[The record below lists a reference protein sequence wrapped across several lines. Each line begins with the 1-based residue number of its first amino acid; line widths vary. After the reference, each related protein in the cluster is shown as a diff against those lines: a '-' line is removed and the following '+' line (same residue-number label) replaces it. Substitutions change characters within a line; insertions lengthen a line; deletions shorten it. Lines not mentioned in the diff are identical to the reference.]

1 MSFAVRPPE
10 ITSGLMYLGPGAGP
24 MIAAATAWDALAAEL
39 QSTAA
44 SYGLIVDGLANES
57 WMGPSSAAMTAAVA
71 PYVSWMAAT
80 AAQAKAAAEQANAA
94 VSAYEAAFAAVVPP
108 PEIAINR
115 SQLAMLVAT
124 NIFGQNTG
132 AIATLEAQYGEMWA
146 QDTAAMFTYTTT
158 SAAAARLAPYSD
170 PPQITNEAGLA
181 SQQAAV
187 GQANGLAA
195 GTGATTAATAAAV
208 AAPTA
213 APVFPFDIVLQVF
226 EALGSGGT
234 AYMQAMGQLL
244 NALTGTP
251 LAAATW
257 ENTFGILADIG
268 RFSVVANDTMS
279 IPNLAMT
286 EFKIFWKPPLEDIP
300 KSALGAGLGMAPTGA
315 AAGLTSAES
324 AYVGAANTVGK
335 LSVPPSW
342 ATATPAIRMV
352 STALPDTSLAAAPSA
367 AIPANLI
374 NQMALGSMTGGALGA
389 AGAQVFS
396 GSGARARANGGKG
409 PVEPVKLDSVI
420 AKLQKEPDSV
430 KHWNVD
436 KAGLDALLE
445 KLSKEPGIHAVHVSN
460 KDKPKV
466 TLPDAQLGGT

>member
-10 ITSGLMYLGPGAGP
+10 IISWQIYTGPGAAP
-24 MIAAATAWDALAAEL
+24 MIAAATAWDALATEL

-44 SYGLIVDGLANES
+44 SYGLVVDGLANES
-57 WMGPSSAAMTAAVA
+57 WTGPSAAAMAAAAA

-80 AAQAKAAAEQANAA
+80 AAQAKAAADQAKAA
-94 VSAYEAAFAAVVPP
+94 VSAYEAVFAAVVPP
-108 PEIAINR
+108 AEIAINR
-115 SQLAMLVAT
+115 SQLALLVAT
-124 NIFGQNTG
+124 NIFGQNTA
-132 AIATLEAQYGEMWA
+132 AIAALEAQYAEMWA
-146 QDTAAMFTYTTT
+146 QDTSAMFTYTSA
-158 SAAAARLAPYSD
+158 SAAAARLTPYTD
-170 PPQITNEAGLA
+170 PPQIADPAGLA
-181 SQQAAV
+181 GQQAAL
-187 GQANGLAA
+187 GQASALAA
-195 GTGATTAATAAAV
+195 GTAAAT

-213 APVFPFDIVLQVF
+213 APIFPFDIVLQVF

-251 LAAATW
+251 LAAPTW
-257 ENTFGILADIG
+257 ENTFGIFADIG
-268 RFSVVANDTMS
+268 RFSTVANDTMS

-286 EFKIFWKPPLEDIP
+286 EFKLFWKPPLEEIP
-300 KSALGAGLGMAPTGA
+300 KSALGAGLGMAPS
-315 AAGLTSAES
+315 AGLTSAGS
-324 AYVGAANTVGK
+324 ATSASVGAANVVGK

-342 ATATPAIRMV
+342 ASATPAIRMA
-352 STALPDTSLAAAPSA
+352 SSALSATSLSAAPSA
-367 AIPANLI
+367 AIPSNLV
-374 NQMALGSMTGGALGA
+374 NEMALGAATGGALGA
-389 AGAQVFS
+389 VGPQVLS

-436 KAGLDALLE
+436 KEGLDALLD

-460 KDKPKV
+460 KDKHKV
-466 TLPDAQLGGT
+466 TLPDAQLGGK

>member
-10 ITSGLMYLGPGAGP
+10 ITSALMYAGPGAAP
-24 MIAAATAWDALAAEL
+24 MIEAAVAWDSLAAEL
-39 QSTAA
+39 QSTAS

-57 WMGPSSAAMTAAVA
+57 WTGPSAAAMAAAAA
-71 PYVSWMAAT
+71 PYVAWMSAT
-80 AAQAKAAAEQANAA
+80 AAQAKAAADQANAA
-94 VSAYEAAFAAVVPP
+94 VSAYETAFAAVVPP
-108 PEIAINR
+108 TEIAINR
-115 SQLAMLVAT
+115 SQLALLVAT
-124 NIFGQNTG
+124 NLFGQNTA
-132 AIATLEAQYGEMWA
+132 AIAALEAQYGEMWA
-146 QDTAAMFTYTTT
+146 QDTAAMLAYTTA
-158 SAAAARLAPYSD
+158 SAAAARLTPYTE
-170 PPQITNEAGLA
+170 PPQITNESGLA
-181 SQQAAV
+181 AQQAAV
-187 GQANGLAA
+187 GQSSGLAA
-195 GTGATTAATAAAV
+195 GTAAATAAA

-213 APVFPFDIVLQVF
+213 APVFPFDVVLQVF

-234 AYMQAMGQLL
+234 AYIQAMGQLL

-251 LAAATW
+251 LAASTW

-268 RFSVVANDTMS
+268 RFSVVANDSMS
-279 IPNLAMT
+279 VPNLAMT
-286 EFKIFWKPPLEDIP
+286 EFKLFWKPPLESIP
-300 KSALGAGLGMAPTGA
+300 KSALGAGLGMAPS
-315 AAGLTSAES
+315 AGLTSATS
-324 AYVGAANTVGK
+324 ASVGEANVVGK

-342 ATATPAIRMV
+342 ASATPAIRMA
-352 STALPDTSLAAAPSA
+352 STALPATSLAAAPVA
-367 AIPANLI
+367 GVPADLV

-389 AGAQVFS
+389 AGAQVLS

-409 PVEPVKLDSVI
+409 HVEPVKLDSVI

-436 KAGLDALLE
+436 KAGLDALLD

>member
-1 MSFAVRPPE
+1 MIFALRPPE
-10 ITSGLMYLGPGAGP
+10 ITSGLMYMGPGAGP

-44 SYGLIVDGLANES
+44 SYGLIVDGLANEE
-57 WMGPSSAAMTAAVA
+57 WIGPSSAAMAAAVV
-71 PYVSWMAAT
+71 PYVAWMSAT
-80 AAQAKAAAEQANAA
+80 AAQAKAAAEQAQAA

-108 PEIAINR
+108 QAIAINR
-115 SQLAMLVAT
+115 SELASLVAT
-124 NIFGQNTG
+124 NLFGQNTA
-132 AIATLEAQYGEMWA
+132 AIAALEAQYGEMWA
-146 QDTAAMFTYTTT
+146 QDTSAMLTYTGS
-158 SAAAARLAPYSD
+158 SAAAARLTPYTE
-170 PPQITNEAGLA
+170 PPQITNESGVAA
-181 SQQAAV
+181 QQAAI
-187 GQANGLAA
+187 GQASGLSA
-195 GTGATTAATAAAV
+195 GTAATTAATAAAT

-213 APVFPFDIVLQVF
+213 APVFPFDIVLAVF

-251 LAAATW
+251 LAAQTW
-257 ENTFGILADIG
+257 ENFFGIFADIG
-268 RFSVVANDTMS
+268 RFSTVANDIMS

-286 EFKIFWKPPLEDIP
+286 EFKLFWKPPLEDIP
-300 KSALGAGLGMAPTGA
+300 KSALGAGLGMASHVQ
-315 AAGLTSAES
+315 GLGSATTAS
-324 AYVGAANTVGK
+324 VGAANVVGK

-342 ATATPAIRMV
+342 ATATPAIRMA
-352 STALPDTSLAAAPSA
+352 STALPATSLAAAPSA
-367 AIPANLI
+367 GVSADLV
-374 NQMALGSMTGGALGA
+374 NQMAMGSMTGGAIGGA
-389 AGAQVFS
+389 AAQILS

-409 PVEPVKLDSVI
+409 PVEPVKLDEVI

>member
-1 MSFAVRPPE
+1 MIFAARPPE
-10 ITSGLMYLGPGAGP
+10 ITSGLMYTGPGAGP

-44 SYGLIVDGLANES
+44 SYGLIVDGLANEV
-57 WMGPSSAAMTAAVA
+57 WTGPSSAAMAAAAA
-71 PYVSWMAAT
+71 PYVTWMSAT
-80 AAQAKAAAEQANAA
+80 AAQAKAAAEQAQAA

-108 PEIAINR
+108 TEIAVNR
-115 SQLAMLVAT
+115 SELAMLVAT
-124 NIFGQNTG
+124 NLFGQNTG
-132 AIATLEAQYGEMWA
+132 AIALLEAQYAEMWA
-146 QDTAAMFTYTTT
+146 QDTTAMLTYAGA
-158 SAAAARLAPYSD
+158 SAAAARLTPYTD
-170 PPQITNEAGLA
+170 PPPITNEAGLA

-187 GQANGLAA
+187 GQSSALAA
-195 GTGATTAATAAAV
+195 GNAAGTAAANAAAV

-213 APVFPFDIVLQVF
+213 APVFPFDIVLAVF

-234 AYMQAMGQLL
+234 AYMEAMGQLL
-244 NALTGTP
+244 NAVTGTP
-251 LAAATW
+251 LAAPTW
-257 ENTFGILADIG
+257 ENIFGIFADIG
-268 RFSVVANDTMS
+268 RFSTVANDIMS

-286 EFKIFWKPPLEDIP
+286 EFKLFWKPPLEDIP
-300 KSALGAGLGMAPTGA
+300 KSALGAGLGMAPVGLSGA
-315 AAGLTSAES
+315 SSVASS
-324 AYVGAANTVGK
+324 VGQANVVGK

-342 ATATPAIRMV
+342 ATATPAIRMA
-352 STALPDTSLAAAPSA
+352 STALPATSLAAAPSA

-374 NQMALGSMTGGALGA
+374 NQMALGSMTGGALGV
-389 AGAQVFS
+389 AGAQVLS

-409 PVEPVKLDSVI
+409 PVEPVKLDDVI

-466 TLPDAQLGGT
+466 TLPDAQMGGT

>member
-10 ITSGLMYLGPGAGP
+10 ITSALMYAGPGAAP
-24 MIAAATAWDALAAEL
+24 MIAAAVAWDGLAAEL

-57 WMGPSSAAMTAAVA
+57 WTGPSAAAMAAAAA
-71 PYVSWMAAT
+71 PYVAWMSVT
-80 AAQAKAAAEQANAA
+80 AAQAKAAADQAKAA
-94 VSAYEAAFAAVVPP
+94 VSAYEVAFAAVVPP
-108 PEIAINR
+108 TEIAINR
-115 SQLAMLVAT
+115 SQLALLVAT

-132 AIATLEAQYGEMWA
+132 AIAALEAQYGEMWA
-146 QDTAAMFTYTTT
+146 QDTAAMLAYTTA
-158 SAAAARLAPYSD
+158 SAAAARLTPYTE

-181 SQQAAV
+181 AQQAAA
-187 GQANGLAA
+187 GQASGLAA
-195 GTGATTAATAAAV
+195 GTAATTAAAAA
-208 AAPTA
+208 ATA

-226 EALGSGGT
+226 ETLGSGGT
-234 AYMQAMGQLL
+234 AYIQAMGQLL

-251 LAAATW
+251 LAASTW

-268 RFSVVANDTMS
+268 RFSVVANDSMS
-279 IPNLAMT
+279 VPNLAMT
-286 EFKIFWKPPLEDIP
+286 EFKLFWKPPLEDIP
-300 KSALGAGLGMAPTGA
+300 KSALGAGLGMAPS
-315 AAGLTSAES
+315 AGLTSATS
-324 AYVGAANTVGK
+324 AGVGEANVVGK

-342 ATATPAIRMV
+342 ASATPAIRMA
-352 STALPDTSLAAAPSA
+352 STALPATSLSAAPA
-367 AIPANLI
+367 AGVPTDLV

-389 AGAQVFS
+389 AGAQVLS

-409 PVEPVKLDSVI
+409 HVEPVKLDSVI

-436 KAGLDALLE
+436 KAGLDALLD

>member
-1 MSFAVRPPE
+1 MIFALRPPE
-10 ITSGLMYLGPGAGP
+10 ITSGLMYMGPGAGP

-44 SYGLIVDGLANES
+44 SYGLIVDGLANEE
-57 WMGPSSAAMTAAVA
+57 WIGPSSAAMAASVA
-71 PYVSWMAAT
+71 PYVTWMSAT
-80 AAQAKAAAEQANAA
+80 AAQAKAAAEQAQAA

-108 PEIAINR
+108 QAIAINR
-115 SQLAMLVAT
+115 SQLASLVAT
-124 NIFGQNTG
+124 NLFGQNTA
-132 AIATLEAQYGEMWA
+132 AIAALEAQYGEMWA
-146 QDTAAMFTYTTT
+146 QDTSAMITYAG
-158 SAAAARLAPYSD
+158 SSGAAARLTPYTD
-170 PPQITNEAGLA
+170 PPQITNEAGVA
-181 SQQAAV
+181 AQQAAI
-187 GQANGLAA
+187 GQASGLAA
-195 GTGATTAATAAAV
+195 GTAAGTAAAAAA

-226 EALGSGGT
+226 QALGSGGT

-251 LAAATW
+251 LAGTTW
-257 ENTFGILADIG
+257 ENAFGILADIG
-268 RFSVVANDTMS
+268 RFSTVANDAMS
-279 IPNLAMT
+279 GPNLGMT
-286 EFKIFWKPPLEDIP
+286 EFKMFWKPPLEDIP
-300 KSALGAGLGMAPTGA
+300 KSALGAGLGMASSGHGLTGA
-315 AAGLTSAES
+315 TPAASAS
-324 AYVGAANTVGK
+324 VGAANVVGK

-342 ATATPAIRMV
+342 ATATPAIRMA
-352 STALPDTSLAAAPSA
+352 STALPATSLAAAPSA
-367 AIPANLI
+367 GVPADLV
-374 NQMALGSMTGGALGA
+374 NQMALGSMTGGALGG
-389 AGAQVFS
+389 AGAQILS

-409 PVEPVKLDSVI
+409 PVEPVKLDEVI

-466 TLPDAQLGGT
+466 TLPDAQLGGK

>member
-10 ITSGLMYLGPGAGP
+10 ITSGLMYTGPGAGP
-24 MIAAATAWDALAAEL
+24 MIAAATAWDNLAIEL

-44 SYGLIVDGLANES
+44 SYALIVDGLANES
-57 WMGPSSAAMTAAVA
+57 WTGPSAAAMAAAAA
-71 PYVSWMAAT
+71 PYVAWMSAT
-80 AAQAKAAAEQANAA
+80 AAQAKAAADQAKAA

-108 PEIAINR
+108 TEIAINR
-115 SQLAMLVAT
+115 SQLALLVAT

-132 AIATLEAQYGEMWA
+132 AIAALEAQYGEMWA
-146 QDTAAMFTYTTT
+146 QDTAAMLGYTTS
-158 SAAAARLAPYSD
+158 SAAAARLTPYTE
-170 PPQITNEAGLA
+170 PPQITNESGLA
-181 SQQAAV
+181 AQQAAV
-187 GQANGLAA
+187 GQASGLAA
-195 GTGATTAATAAAV
+195 GTAAAT

-226 EALGSGGT
+226 EALGAGGT
-234 AYMQAMGQLL
+234 AYIQAMGQLL

-251 LAAATW
+251 LAASTW
-257 ENTFGILADIG
+257 ENSFGIVADIG
-268 RFSVVANDTMS
+268 RFSVVANDSMS
-279 IPNLAMT
+279 VPNLGMT
-286 EFKIFWKPPLEDIP
+286 EFKLFWKPPLEDIP
-300 KSALGAGLGMAPTGA
+300 KSALGAGLGMAPTG
-315 AAGLTSAES
+315 GLTSAASTTS
-324 AYVGAANTVGK
+324 ASVGEANVVGK

-342 ATATPAIRMV
+342 ASATPAIRMA
-352 STALPDTSLAAAPSA
+352 STALPATSLAAAPSA
-367 AIPANLI
+367 AIPANLL

-389 AGAQVFS
+389 AGAQVLS

-409 PVEPVKLDSVI
+409 HVEPVKLDSVI

-436 KAGLDALLE
+436 KDGLDALLD

-466 TLPDAQLGGT
+466 TLPDAQLGGA

>member
-10 ITSGLMYLGPGAGP
+10 ITSALMYAGPGAAP
-24 MIAAATAWDALAAEL
+24 MIAAAVAWDGLAAEL

-44 SYGLIVDGLANES
+44 SYGLILDGLANES
-57 WMGPSSAAMTAAVA
+57 WTGPSAAAMAAATA
-71 PYVSWMAAT
+71 PYVAWMSAT
-80 AAQAKAAAEQANAA
+80 AAQAKAAADQAKAA
-94 VSAYEAAFAAVVPP
+94 VSAYEVAFAGVVPP
-108 PEIAINR
+108 TEIAINR
-115 SQLAMLVAT
+115 SQLALLVAT

-132 AIATLEAQYGEMWA
+132 AIAALEAQYGEMWA
-146 QDTAAMFTYTTT
+146 QDTAAMLAYTTA
-158 SAAAARLAPYSD
+158 SAAAARLTPYTE

-181 SQQAAV
+181 AQQAAA
-187 GQANGLAA
+187 GQASGLAA
-195 GTGATTAATAAAV
+195 GTAATTAATAAA
-208 AAPTA
+208 TA

-234 AYMQAMGQLL
+234 AYIQAMGQLL

-251 LAAATW
+251 LAASTW

-268 RFSVVANDTMS
+268 RFSVVANDSMS
-279 IPNLAMT
+279 VPNLAMT
-286 EFKIFWKPPLEDIP
+286 EFKLFWKPPLENIP
-300 KSALGAGLGMAPTGA
+300 KSALGAGLGMAPS
-315 AAGLTSAES
+315 AGLTSATS
-324 AYVGAANTVGK
+324 AGVGEANVVGK

-342 ATATPAIRMV
+342 ASATPAIRMA
-352 STALPDTSLAAAPSA
+352 STALPATSLSAAPA
-367 AIPANLI
+367 AGVPTDLV

-389 AGAQVFS
+389 AGGQVLS

-409 PVEPVKLDSVI
+409 HVEPVKLDSVI

-436 KAGLDALLE
+436 KAGLDALLD

>member
-10 ITSGLMYLGPGAGP
+10 VTSALMYAGPGAAP
-24 MIAAATAWDALAAEL
+24 MIAAAVAWDSLAAEL
-39 QSTAA
+39 QSTAS
-44 SYGLIVDGLANES
+44 SYGLIVDGLANDS
-57 WMGPSSAAMTAAVA
+57 WTGPSAAAMAAAAA
-71 PYVSWMAAT
+71 PYVAWMSAT
-80 AAQAKAAAEQANAA
+80 AAQAKAAADQANAA
-94 VSAYEAAFAAVVPP
+94 VSAYEVAFAAVVPP
-108 PEIAINR
+108 TEIAINR
-115 SQLAMLVAT
+115 SQLALLVAT
-124 NIFGQNTG
+124 NLFGQNTG
-132 AIATLEAQYGEMWA
+132 AIAALEAQYGEMWA
-146 QDTAAMFTYTTT
+146 QDTAAMLGYTTS
-158 SAAAARLAPYSD
+158 SAAAARLTPYTD
-170 PPQITNEAGLA
+170 PPQITNESGLA
-181 SQQAAV
+181 AQQAAA
-187 GQANGLAA
+187 GQAGGLAA
-195 GTGATTAATAAAV
+195 GTAAATAAA

-234 AYMQAMGQLL
+234 AYIQAMGQLL

-251 LAAATW
+251 LAASTW

-268 RFSVVANDTMS
+268 RFSVVANDSMS
-279 IPNLAMT
+279 VPNLGMT
-286 EFKIFWKPPLEDIP
+286 EFKLFWKPPLEEIP
-300 KSALGAGLGMAPTGA
+300 KSALGAGLGMAPTS
-315 AAGLTSAES
+315 GLTSAAS
-324 AYVGAANTVGK
+324 ASVGEANVVGK

-342 ATATPAIRMV
+342 ASATPAIRMA
-352 STALPDTSLAAAPSA
+352 STALPATSLAAAPSA
-367 AIPANLI
+367 GVPAELL

-389 AGAQVFS
+389 GGAQVLS

-409 PVEPVKLDSVI
+409 HTEPVKLDSVI

-436 KAGLDALLE
+436 KDGLDALLD